1 MTINSANTNYLPSM
15 QNTQKEQKEN
25 ANNPQELQPN
35 NALNNVSNNAQND
48 KSNNSQNTTKEM
60 SDFQTDIFESVKKA
74 FGFGADSE
82 GFFTS
87 DLNEA
92 AGIPEG
98 IKIHAILGVEYYL
111 SSVIWSYNNI
121 DLVGSVKNF
130 YQEFSKLSEQEKDN
144 IVNKT
149 KEIKYFLENG
159 TQYSLYDT
167 LLKRFTNVEGGL
179 NESGK
184 LEAFIRMNPDLMV
197 AEKTI
202 NLAIQGNGAYA
213 SFIDKNDNLL
223 GMNILDKG
231 KAGQL
236 LRTSINE
243 MSAEEFGK
251 QWGELREE
259 YRARYDAQQERFRK
273 ENEEIEEYNKNLAEQ
288 KTQKKSKAIQ
298 VNKKSE
304 TYQDLDFL
312 NTLEFIKSQQK
323 LEQILMLFQRESK
336 GNFDIQ
342 NFKDFLASSW
352 KRLDR
357 EV

>member
-1 MTINSANTNYLPSM
+1 MILTLRDSTMTINSVNANYPPSM
-15 QNTQKEQKEN
+15 QSVQKEN
-25 ANNPQELQPN
+25 T
-35 NALNNVSNNAQND
+35 
-48 KSNNSQNTTKEM
+48 NNSQESQQNNISNNTQNKTKEM
-60 SDFQTDIFESVKKA
+60 SAFQMNIFESVKQA
-74 FGFGADSE
+74 FGFGIDSE

-92 AGIPEG
+92 AGIPKD
-98 IKIHAILGVEYYL
+98 IKIDAGLGVKYYL
-111 SSVIWSYNNI
+111 SSLPILGYYNNI

-144 IVNKT
+144 IANKT
-149 KEIKYFLENG
+149 KEIKYFLDNG

-167 LLKRFTNVEGGL
+167 FLERFADSKGEL
-179 NESGK
+179 NLSGK

-259 YRARYDAQQERFRK
+259 YQARYDAQQERFRK

-342 NFKDFLASSW
+342 NFKDFFASSW